1 MTAMNLNKKI
11 FFIFSIAISSLL
23 LVIGCKPKVKPI
35 GENEFYV
42 CSMDPQVMEK
52 QPGMCPICKMPLA
65 KTTIDKSSLHII
77 KLNNDQINLANI
89 KTDTVKL
96 SAIGKEHLLTGVFSI
111 NQNATEQISAKIN
124 GRIEQLYFKITGQQV
139 NVGDKLYDLYSRE
152 LLLVQEEYLLTI
164 DKTKLLN
171 LNSQSIVTAAKNKL
185 LLWGLNEQQ
194 IEKLEQTKQAQ
205 ITNTIY
211 SKVKGAITEIPLK
224 EGDYV
229 NEGTL
234 LYKMADLSTLWVE
247 VQLYAN
253 ELYLVEQG
261 NKVEIIPEAYP
272 DERIEGVVVF
282 SNPELQAQSKINL
295 IRIEINN
302 KYGKYKPG
310 MQAYANL
317 KEREKRSI
325 TLPVDAVLQE
335 KDYTVIWVQKN
346 KGEFE
351 AKIVKTGIQT
361 NDKIEIVEG
370 VEPGDV
376 VVTSGTYLLN
386 SEYVFKRGTTPI
398 GNMGH

>member
-1 MTAMNLNKKI
+1 MNWNRKR
-11 FFIFSIAISSLL
+11 FFIFSLTIGSLL
-23 LVIGCKPKVKPI
+23 MVSGCKHKVEPI

-77 KLNNDQINLANI
+77 KLNDDQINLANI
-89 KTDTVKL
+89 KTDTVQL
-96 SAIGKEHLLTGVFSI
+96 STIGEEHLLTGVFSI

-124 GRIEQLYFKITGQQV
+124 GRIDQLYFKITGQQV
-139 NVGDKLYDLYSRE
+139 NAGDKLYDLYSRE

-164 DKTKLLN
+164 DKIKLLN
-171 LNSQSIVTAAKNKL
+171 ISNQNIVTAAKNKL
-185 LLWGLNEQQ
+185 ILWGLNEQQ

-211 SKVKGAITEIPLK
+211 SKVKGVITEIPVK

-229 NEGTL
+229 NEGTIV
-234 LYKMADLSTLWVE
+234 YKVADLSTLWVE
-247 VQLYAN
+247 AQVYAN
-253 ELYLVEQG
+253 EQELVKQG

-272 DERIEGVVVF
+272 DERIEGVIIF
-282 SNPELQAQSKINL
+282 SNPQLQEQSRINL
-295 IRIEINN
+295 IRIEIDN

-310 MQAYANL
+310 MQAYVNL
-317 KEREKRSI
+317 KEEEKHSI
-325 TLPVDAVLQE
+325 TLPLDAVLLE
-335 KDYTVIWVQKN
+335 KNYTVIWVQKN

-351 AKIVKTGIQT
+351 AKAVKTGIQT
-361 NDKIEIVEG
+361 NDNIEIVDG
-370 VEPGDV
+370 VKPGDV

-386 SEYVFKRGTTPI
+386 SEYIFKRGTTPMS
-398 GNMGH
+398 NMGH